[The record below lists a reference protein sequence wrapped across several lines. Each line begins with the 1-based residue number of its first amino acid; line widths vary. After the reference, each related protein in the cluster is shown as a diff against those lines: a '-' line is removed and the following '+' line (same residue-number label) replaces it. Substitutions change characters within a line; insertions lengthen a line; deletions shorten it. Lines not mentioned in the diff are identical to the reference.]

1 MATYYVATYG
11 SNSNN
16 GTSAS
21 TPWLTLGF
29 ALGAAS
35 GTNPGLA
42 AGDTLWIAPGT
53 YRGTVTYGAG
63 NGTAG
68 NTIKIY
74 GDPRF
79 TQAWTSGSTG
89 VVRVT
94 NYTSDGTVPTASN
107 TLAIIGDYIDVQD
120 LYLDGNP
127 SGSVPVNSATA
138 AVLFL
143 RGSNLSV
150 TRCVVQSTVTSRQVG
165 INWYCVTG
173 AKSLTIDR
181 CSVFAP
187 LSIWCLSASQTA
199 TYDIDCNIKDSFM
212 LSGLSDFALIVE
224 SFSGSQI
231 TGAKIYNNTIIA
243 QTTGIALTNVG
254 QVGGTTTVLSNNLIY
269 AVKGTGVTGSSVT
282 ITQSN
287 NYIYASVNYS
297 GISPSTN
304 NVSAP
309 MLDMSGGRIQAIN
322 GLPWFAPI
330 AGSPIIGAGTA
341 TGAPTVDLYGNTW
354 TGNPTVGAIENKNL
368 GGGLLT
374 HPGMTGGIRG

>member
-1 MATYYVATYG
+1 VATYYVATYG

-35 GTNPGLA
+35 GTNPGLT
-42 AGDTLWIAPGT
+42 AGDTVWVAPGT
-53 YRGTVTYGAG
+53 YRGAVTYGAG

-79 TQAWTSGSTG
+79 TQAWTSGASG

-94 NYTSDGTVPTASN
+94 SYTSDTTVPTAGN
-107 TLAIIGDYIDVQD
+107 TLAIIGDYIELQD
-120 LYLDGNP
+120 FYLDGNP
-127 SGSVPVNSATA
+127 TGTVPINTPSA

-165 INWYCVTG
+165 INWYCATG

-181 CSVFAP
+181 CTVLAP
-187 LSIWCLSASQTA
+187 LSIWCLIASQT
-199 TYDIDCNIKDSFM
+199 TNYNIDCNVKDTFM
-212 LSGLSDFALIVE
+212 LSGTTDYALIVE
-224 SFSGSQI
+224 NFSTFV
-231 TGAKIYNNTIIA
+231 TGAKIFNNTMMS
-243 QTTGIALTNVG
+243 QTQGLILFNVG
-254 QVGGTTTVLSNNLIY
+254 SFGAVTTELRNNIIY
-269 AVKGTGVTGSSVT
+269 AQKGTAVSGNGQT
-282 ITQSN
+282 ITQTN
-287 NYIYASVNYS
+287 NYIYAATNYS
-297 GISPSTN
+297 NISPTTN
-304 NVSAP
+304 NVAAP
-309 MLDMSGGRIQAIN
+309 MLDMSGGRMQSIN

-330 AGSPIIGAGTA
+330 AGSPVIGAGTA

>member
-21 TPWLTLGF
+21 SPWLTLAF

-35 GTNPGLA
+35 GTNPGLT
-42 AGDTLWIAPGT
+42 AGDTVWVAPGT
-53 YRGTVTYGAG
+53 YRGAVTYGAG

-79 TQAWTSGSTG
+79 TQAWTSGSSG

-94 NYTSDGTVPTASN
+94 SYTSDTTVPTAGN
-107 TLAIIGDYIDVQD
+107 TLAIIGDYIELQD
-120 LYLDGNP
+120 FYLDGNP
-127 SGSVPVNSATA
+127 TGTVPVNTPSA

-165 INWYCVTG
+165 INWYCATG

-181 CSVFAP
+181 CTVFAP
-187 LSIWCLSASQTA
+187 LSIWCLSDSQTA
-199 TYDIDCNIKDSFM
+199 TYDIDCNVKDNFI
-212 LSGLSDFALIVE
+212 LSGFNDFALIVE
-224 SFSGSQI
+224 CFSANQI
-231 TGAKIYNNTIIA
+231 TGAKIYNNTMIA
-243 QTTGIALTNVG
+243 QSVGIALTNCG
-254 QVGGTTTVLSNNLIY
+254 QVGGTTTVLRNNVIY
-269 AVKGTGVTGSSVT
+269 AMKGTGVTGSTAT

-287 NYIYASVNYS
+287 NTIYALTNYNN
-297 GISPSTN
+297 ISPTTN
-304 NVSAP
+304 NIAPP
-309 MLDMSGGRIQAIN
+309 MLDMSGGRMQGIN
-322 GLPWFAPI
+322 GLPWFAPL

>member
-68 NTIKIY
+68 NTIKIN

-94 NYTSDGTVPTASN
+94 NYTSDGTVPTAGN

-127 SGSVPVNSATA
+127 VGTVPFNSPSA

-150 TRCVVQSTVTSRQVG
+150 TRCVVQSTVTARQVG
-165 INWYCVTG
+165 INWYCATG

-181 CSVFAP
+181 CTVLAP
-187 LSIWCLSASQTA
+187 LSIWCLIASQT
-199 TYDIDCNIKDSFM
+199 TNYNIDCNIKDSFM
-212 LSGLSDFALIVE
+212 LSGTADFALIIE
-224 SFSGSQI
+224 NFSTFV
-231 TGAKIYNNTIIA
+231 TGAKIFNNTMMS
-243 QTTGIALTNVG
+243 QTYGLTLLNVG
-254 QVGGTTTVLSNNLIY
+254 SSGAVTTELINNLIY
-269 AVKGTGVTGSSVT
+269 AQKGTGVQGNGQT
-282 ITQSN
+282 ITQTN
-287 NYIYASVNYS
+287 NYIYAATNYNN
-297 GISPSTN
+297 ILPSTN
-304 NVSAP
+304 NVAAP
-309 MLDMSGGRIQAIN
+309 MLDMSGGRMQAIN

>member
-35 GTNPGLA
+35 GTNPGLV
-42 AGDTLWIAPGT
+42 AGDTIWIAPGT

-94 NYTSDGTVPTASN
+94 NYTSDTTVPTASN

-127 SGSVPVNSATA
+127 VGTVPFNTPSA

-165 INWYCVTG
+165 INWYCATG

-187 LSIWCLSASQTA
+187 LSIWCLIASQT
-199 TYDIDCNIKDSFM
+199 TNYNVDCNIKDTFM
-212 LSGLSDFALIVE
+212 LSGLSDYGLIVE
-224 SFSGSQI
+224 NFSTFV
-231 TGAKIYNNTIIA
+231 TGAKVFNNTIMG
-243 QTTGIALTNVG
+243 QTQGLILYNIGSFGSV
-254 QVGGTTTVLSNNLIY
+254 TTELRNNLIY
-269 AVKGTGVTGSSVT
+269 AVKGTGVQGSGQT
-282 ITQSN
+282 ITQTN
-287 NYIYASVNYS
+287 NYIYAVVNYS
-297 GISPSTN
+297 GLSPTTN
-304 NVSAP
+304 NVSAQ
-309 MLDMSGGRIQAIN
+309 MLDMSSGRIQGIN

-330 AGSPIIGAGTA
+330 AGAPIIGAGTA